1 MEEGRIPQDWIGR
14 DVLLCRRGA
23 ANTELGTLQAVS
35 ELGFAYTHKAG
46 EVTEPIFV
54 PWSAVSWVR
63 PSVPEDLAN
72 SGTEAEQESPVSQIR
87 PSVPEDRE
95 SR

>member
-1 MEEGRIPQDWIGR
+1 
-14 DVLLCRRGA
+14 
-23 ANTELGTLQAVS
+23 
-35 ELGFAYTHKAG
+35 
-46 EVTEPIFV
+46 
-54 PWSAVSWVR
+54 VSWVR

-72 SGTEAEQESPVSQIR
+72 PRTEAEQANPVNQIR

>member
-1 MEEGRIPQDWIGR
+1 M
-14 DVLLCRRGA
+14 LLCSRGA
-23 ANTELGTLQAVS
+23 ANSGLGSLQAVS

-72 SGTEAEQESPVSQIR
+72 SGTEAQQASPVSQIR
-87 PSVPEDRE
+87 PSVPEDGE

>member
-1 MEEGRIPQDWIGR
+1 MEEKRIPQAWIGR

-23 ANTELGTLQAVS
+23 ANSELGTLQEVS

-54 PWSAVSWVR
+54 PWTSVSWMR
-63 PSVPEDLAN
+63 PPIPEDLRA
-72 SGTEAEQESPVSQIR
+72 SGAQTS
-87 PSVPEDRE
+87 
-95 SR
+95 

>member
-1 MEEGRIPQDWIGR
+1 MQKG
-14 DVLLCRRGA
+14 CRKLRVGDPPR
-23 ANTELGTLQAVS
+23 
-35 ELGFAYTHKAG
+35 AG

-72 SGTEAEQESPVSQIR
+72 PRTEAEQANPVNQIR

-95 SR
+95 S